1 MGMTN
6 LSVIAQHSNLT
17 NERLGMVL
25 SPANAVT
32 YLRPGDIAL
41 GRIDVRSTLDG
52 VEAGLWA
59 LDALE
64 ERGVKVLN
72 RRTTLTHAH
81 DKLLTA
87 RALRLVGLPHPLTV
101 AVGLYEPPPLLEA
114 PVVLKPRFGSWGR
127 DVVRCDTPDEL
138 TDALTTART
147 LPWFGRAGGI
157 VQELVPPQGFDLR
170 ILVARGRVVGAAK
183 RLAPPGEWRTNV
195 ALGARRSPARPSLE
209 ASEIAIA
216 AASAIGGDL
225 VGVDLLPTEKGW
237 TIIEINGAVDFT
249 NAYSLDGSD
258 VYSTIRDTLT
268 GRTTGTARHVSALR
282 QPVARAI

>member
-25 SPANAVT
+25 SPAHAVT
-32 YLRPGDIAL
+32 SLRPGDIAL

-72 RRTTLTHAH
+72 RRATLTHAH

-138 TDALTTART
+138 TDALATART

-195 ALGARRSPARPSLE
+195 ALGARRSPATPSL
-209 ASEIAIA
+209 
-216 AASAIGGDL
+216 
-225 VGVDLLPTEKGW
+225 
-237 TIIEINGAVDFT
+237 
-249 NAYSLDGSD
+249 
-258 VYSTIRDTLT
+258 
-268 GRTTGTARHVSALR
+268 
-282 QPVARAI
+282 